1 MQFKTLMRALV
12 GALSFSVLAGSA
24 LAAPGNYPDR
34 PVRMVVGYS
43 AGGATDVI
51 ARLVAQRLS
60 TQMGQQFI
68 VENKAG
74 ANGNIAAEL
83 VARATPDGTTL
94 YVAAINNTINASLYN
109 NLPFNFERDFA
120 PISLIAT
127 VPNILVVHPSVP
139 VKTVKEFIDLAK
151 KKPGEINFASSGSGS
166 SIHMSGELFKMM
178 TGVEMQHIPYK
189 GSAPAVT
196 DLLGGRVQA
205 MFDNAPSAL
214 PNIQNGKLRA
224 LAITGPKRSE
234 TLPDLP
240 TMVEAGL
247 PGYEVTSWFALVA
260 PANTPPEIISR
271 LNEEV
276 NKALKVPEL
285 RASLAKLG
293 ADPSGTTPEQLR
305 KFVSSE
311 TARWAKVV
319 KTSGAKVD

>member
-1 MQFKTLMRALV
+1 MQFKKPMQMLV
-12 GALSFSVLAGSA
+12 GALSLSILAGA
-24 LAAPGNYPDR
+24 GNAAAADYPGK
-34 PVRMVVGYS
+34 PVRLLVGYS

-51 ARLVAQRLS
+51 ARLVAQKLS

-68 VENKAG
+68 VENKPG

-83 VARATPDGTTL
+83 VARAVPDGLTL

-109 NLPFNFERDFA
+109 NLSFNFERDFA
-120 PISLIAT
+120 PVSLIAT

-139 VKTVKEFIDLAK
+139 AKNVKEFIEFAK

-178 TGVEMQHIPYK
+178 TGVDMLHVPYK

-214 PNIQNGKLRA
+214 PNVQNGRLRA
-224 LAITGPKRSE
+224 LAITSAKRSE
-234 TLPDLP
+234 ALPDLP
-240 TMVEAGL
+240 TMIEAGL
-247 PGYEVTSWFALVA
+247 PGYEVNSWFALVA
-260 PANTPPEIISR
+260 PANTPREIVAR

-276 NKALKVPEL
+276 NKALRNPDV

-305 KFVSSE
+305 TFISSE

>member
-1 MQFKTLMRALV
+1 MQFKKLMQMLV
-12 GALSFSVLAGSA
+12 GALSLSILAGA
-24 LAAPGNYPDR
+24 GNAAAADYPGK
-34 PVRMVVGYS
+34 PVRLLVGYS

-51 ARLVAQRLS
+51 ARLVAQKLS

-68 VENKAG
+68 VENKPG

-83 VARATPDGTTL
+83 VARAVPDGLTL

-109 NLPFNFERDFA
+109 NLSFNFERDFA
-120 PISLIAT
+120 PVSLIAT

-139 VKTVKEFIDLAK
+139 AKNVKEFIEFAK

-178 TGVEMQHIPYK
+178 TGVDMLHVPYK

-214 PNIQNGKLRA
+214 PNVQNGRLRA
-224 LAITGPKRSE
+224 LAITSAKRSE
-234 TLPDLP
+234 ALPDLP
-240 TMVEAGL
+240 TMIEAGL
-247 PGYEVTSWFALVA
+247 PGYEVNSWFALVA
-260 PANTPPEIISR
+260 PANTPREIVAR

-276 NKALKVPEL
+276 NKALRNPDV

-293 ADPSGTTPEQLR
+293 ADPSGSTPEQLR
-305 KFVSSE
+305 TFISSE

>member
-1 MQFKTLMRALV
+1 MQFKKLMRMLV
-12 GALSFSVLAGSA
+12 SALSLTILAGA
-24 LAAPGNYPDR
+24 GNAAAADYPAK
-34 PVRMVVGYS
+34 PVRLLVGYS

-51 ARLVAQRLS
+51 ARLVAQKLS

-68 VENKAG
+68 VENKPG

-83 VARATPDGTTL
+83 VARAAPDGLTL

-109 NLPFNFERDFA
+109 NLSFNFERDFA
-120 PISLIAT
+120 PVSLIAT

-139 VKTVKEFIDLAK
+139 AKNVKEFIEFAK

-178 TGVEMQHIPYK
+178 TGVDMMHVPYK

-214 PNIQNGKLRA
+214 PNVQNGRLRA
-224 LAITGPKRSE
+224 LAITGAKRSE
-234 TLPDLP
+234 ALPDLP
-240 TMVEAGL
+240 TMIEAGL
-247 PGYEVTSWFALVA
+247 PGYEVNSWFALVA
-260 PANTPPEIISR
+260 PATTPREIVAR

-276 NKALKVPEL
+276 NKALRNPDV

-293 ADPSGTTPEQLR
+293 ADPSGSTPEQLR
-305 KFVSSE
+305 SFISSE

>member
-1 MQFKTLMRALV
+1 MHFKPLIRTLV
-12 GALSFSVLAGSA
+12 GVLSFSILAGSA
-24 LAAPGNYPDR
+24 VAAPGSYPDK
-34 PVRMVVGYS
+34 PVRMLVGYS

-51 ARLVAQRLS
+51 ARLVAQKLS

-68 VENKAG
+68 VENKPG

-83 VARATPDGTTL
+83 AARSAPDGTTL

-109 NLPFNFERDFA
+109 NLSFNFERDFA
-120 PISLIAT
+120 PVSLIAT

-139 VKTVKEFIDLAK
+139 AKTVKEFIELAK

-178 TGVEMQHIPYK
+178 TGVDMLHVPYK

-214 PNIQNGKLRA
+214 PNVQNGRLRA

-234 TLPDLP
+234 MLPDLP

-260 PANTPPEIISR
+260 PANTPRDIIKR

-276 NKALKVPEL
+276 TKALQTPEM

-293 ADPSGTTPEQLR
+293 ADPFGTTPEQL
-305 KFVSSE
+305 KSFVSAE
-311 TARWAKVV
+311 TTRWAKVV

>member
-1 MQFKTLMRALV
+1 MQFKKLMQMLV
-12 GALSFSVLAGSA
+12 GALSLSILAGA
-24 LAAPGNYPDR
+24 GNAAAADYPGK
-34 PVRMVVGYS
+34 PVRLLVGYS

-51 ARLVAQRLS
+51 ARLVAQKLS

-68 VENKAG
+68 VENKPG

-83 VARATPDGTTL
+83 VARAVPDGLTL

-109 NLPFNFERDFA
+109 NLSFNFERDFA
-120 PISLIAT
+120 PVSLIAT

-139 VKTVKEFIDLAK
+139 AKNVKEFIEFAK

-178 TGVEMQHIPYK
+178 TGVDMLHVPYK

-214 PNIQNGKLRA
+214 PNVQNGRLRA
-224 LAITGPKRSE
+224 LAITSAKRSE
-234 TLPDLP
+234 ALPDLP
-240 TMVEAGL
+240 TMIEAGL
-247 PGYEVTSWFALVA
+247 PGYEVNSWFALVA
-260 PANTPPEIISR
+260 PANTPREIVAR

-276 NKALKVPEL
+276 NKALRNPDV

-305 KFVSSE
+305 TFISSE

>member
-1 MQFKTLMRALV
+1 MHFKPLIRTLV
-12 GALSFSVLAGSA
+12 GVLSFSILAGSA
-24 LAAPGNYPDR
+24 VAAPGNYPDK
-34 PVRMVVGYS
+34 PVRMLVGYS

-51 ARLVAQRLS
+51 ARLVAQKLS

-68 VENKAG
+68 VENKPG

-83 VARATPDGTTL
+83 AARSAPDGTTL

-109 NLPFNFERDFA
+109 NLSFNFERDFA
-120 PISLIAT
+120 PVSLIAT

-139 VKTVKEFIDLAK
+139 AKTVKEFIELAK

-178 TGVEMQHIPYK
+178 TGVDMLHVPYK

-214 PNIQNGKLRA
+214 PNVQNGRLRA

-234 TLPDLP
+234 MLPDLP

-260 PANTPPEIISR
+260 PANTPRDIIKR

-276 NKALKVPEL
+276 NKALQTPEM

-293 ADPSGTTPEQLR
+293 ADPSGTTPEQL
-305 KFVSSE
+305 KSFVSAE
-311 TARWAKVV
+311 TTRWAKVV